1 MATDDHATAHASAL
15 ARLGLTGYEARA
27 YLALVGAASL
37 TAADVARAA
46 SVPRQRIYDVLAG
59 LRAAG
64 LVVAGSGKLVR
75 YEAAPPEIA
84 VERLLMPLREEMARN
99 ERDAASLVTELAE
112 RYESARGERAA
123 TCAAV
128 ILAAGAASRFGGGKL
143 LAPLDGRPLLQHTL
157 DLVADVGLDPV
168 VVVLGADAPRLRQAC
183 AWRNEVIVVN
193 GDAVAG
199 ISGSVKL
206 GLAQLALSTASRALV
221 LLADQPRLSSTQLRT
236 IMAAPPDDARPIV
249 VPRYSG
255 EPGNPVLLER
265 AAWPMATKL
274 QGDMGMAQL
283 FAARQTLVRYV
294 NVDGTN
300 PDVDTT
306 ADLAALGSAAPEN

>member
-1 MATDDHATAHASAL
+1 MATDNHAAAL
-15 ARLGLTGYEARA
+15 SRLGLTSYEARA
-27 YLALVGAASL
+27 YLALVGATSL

-46 SVPRQRIYDVLAG
+46 GLPRQRIYDVLG
-59 LRAAG
+59 SLVAAG
-64 LVVAGSGKLVR
+64 LATAGSGKAVR
-75 YEAAPPEIA
+75 YEAVAPEVA
-84 VERLLMPLREEMARN
+84 VARLLMPLREEMARH
-99 ERDAASLVTELAE
+99 EGDAESLAAELTE

-143 LAPLDGRPLLQHTL
+143 LASLDGRPLLQHTL
-157 DLVADVGLDPV
+157 DLVANVELDPV
-168 VVVLGADAPRLRQAC
+168 VVVLGADAARLRQAC
-183 AWRNEVIVVN
+183 SWRNEVIVVN

-206 GLAQLALSTASRALV
+206 GMAQLALSTASRAV
-221 LLADQPRLSSTQLRT
+221 IFLADQPRLSATQLRT

-255 EPGNPVLLER
+255 QPGNPVLLER

-274 QGDMGMAQL
+274 QGDMGMGQL
-283 FAARQTLVRYV
+283 FIARQTLVRYV
-294 NVDGTN
+294 NVEGTN
-300 PDVDTT
+300 PDVDTA
-306 ADLAALGSAAPEN
+306 ADLAALTSAAPQN